1 MIQERGAGARPIED
15 QRAQLA
21 AVASLDGLG
30 DEEVA
35 EIRRIGENTGCM
47 ALKGASAEH
56 EGDPRPDRWAL
67 DERLLELAQRWDIDP
82 GRDLARRE
90 LSGAA

>member
-1 MIQERGAGARPIED
+1 M
-15 QRAQLA
+15 
-21 AVASLDGLG
+21 ASLDVLT